1 LYNLPPPDT
10 SGVWVFAST
19 LFNFAWP
26 YLAIALELICFGV
39 VVMIIIAV
47 YRYIRFG
54 RIDD

>member
-1 LYNLPPPDT
+1 MYNLPPPDT